1 LVTAT
6 DPATRAAFRRHRDR
20 RDRYRASITHQ
31 LQRLGYR
38 PRTWPEAER
47 VARRLTRRH

>member
-1 LVTAT
+1 MTAT
-6 DPATRAAFRRHRDR
+6 DPATRDAFRRHRDR
-20 RDRYRASITHQ
+20 RDRYRASIIRQ
-31 LQRLGYR
+31 LRGLGYR

>member
-1 LVTAT
+1 MTILTTRETA
-6 DPATRAAFRRHRDR
+6 AHRRKRDKE
-20 RDRYRASITHQ
+20 RASITRQ

-47 VARRLTRRH
+47 VAR